1 MKYDENLIEEAVL
14 ALLVTFSSDNGNT
27 WKGYDFEITNRLHE
41 HGFIRDPVNKSKSIW
56 LTPEGMERG
65 RQIADRLFGVR
76 TQAEHA
82 SSSGT

>member
-14 ALLVTFSSDNGNT
+14 ALLVTFSADNGNT

-41 HGFIRDPVNKSKSIW
+41 HGFVRDPVNKSKSIW

-76 TQAEHA
+76 TQAEHV
-82 SSSGT
+82 SNSDT